1 MKNNTDA
8 DIFFAVLDLVY
19 RIKLKFLNHLSE
31 NNHFPIGIDAN
42 WVAPTLHHIPQ
53 VGLSDWLLNTAS
65 LTERLQ
71 ALTSNFSVE
80 LIGQKTMSA
89 DDTERAALPT
99 YDEQAWQVRE
109 VILYGDGKP
118 WVFARSVLPEHLCKT
133 TWATLGNQPLGQ
145 RIFNDDQFVRSE
157 FSIAKLAMNPI
168 DSQAELAHPLWGRRS
183 KFKVHHWHL
192 LVAEVFLPDCPCYV
206 AESIRA

>member
-31 NNHFPIGIDAN
+31 NNQFPIGIDAN
-42 WVAPTLHHIPQ
+42 WVAPTQHHIPQ
-53 VGLSDWLLNTAS
+53 VGLSDWLLNTGS

-71 ALTSNFSVE
+71 ALTSIFEVE
-80 LIGQKTMSA
+80 VIGQATMHGDKS
-89 DDTERAALPT
+89 ERLALPQ

-109 VILYGDGKP
+109 VILHGEGKP

-157 FSIAKLAMNPI
+157 FSIAKLTTNPI
-168 DSQAELAHPLWGRRS
+168 DPHAELKHPLWGRRS
-183 KFKVHHWHL
+183 KFKVHDWHL

-206 AESIRA
+206 AESMRA